1 MSKIYDIGKKKKEK
15 KKKKEACD
23 QNAIS
28 TSGDKMFYLENKY
41 F

>member
-1 MSKIYDIGKKKKEK
+1 MSKIYDIGKKRQ
-15 KKKKEACD
+15 KKKEACD

-28 TSGDKMFYLENKY
+28 TSGDQIFYLENKY